1 MRSLSVGKVT
11 ESVKEMCIEANH
23 FLSADMA
30 EAMDKA
36 VDVEASPLGKQ
47 ILKQLQEN
55 AGIAGEDMIPICQA

>member
-36 VDVEASPLGKQ
+36 VDVEASPLGKH
-47 ILKQLQEN
+47 EN
-55 AGIAGEDMIPICQA
+55 DSA